1 MDTSCLKLCY
11 ILNDRYVV
19 VCLPQKKHLHF
30 GKCRTIVCIV
40 GVWMIS
46 LITASCWTFFTDV
59 SMKTKLNILG
69 DKLYYISRDH
79 QRWFQ
84 AYLDITLYFQVTYVY
99 YHPSKKEIR
108 GVKDIELDLV
118 KDNFTLVPESA
129 MCMVMKTTVFFY
141 IDYTWKCAFS

>member
-1 MDTSCLKLCY
+1 MA
-11 ILNDRYVV
+11 I
-19 VCLPQKKHLHF
+19 CLPQKKQLHF
-30 GKCRTIVCIV
+30 GKCRTIVCIL
-40 GVWMIS
+40 GVWIVS

-59 SMKTKLNILG
+59 SMATEWKIWGGELWC
-69 DKLYYISRDH
+69 ISIGY
-79 QRWFQ
+79 QWWFE
-84 AYLDITLYFQVTYVY
+84 AYLDTILYFQVTYVY